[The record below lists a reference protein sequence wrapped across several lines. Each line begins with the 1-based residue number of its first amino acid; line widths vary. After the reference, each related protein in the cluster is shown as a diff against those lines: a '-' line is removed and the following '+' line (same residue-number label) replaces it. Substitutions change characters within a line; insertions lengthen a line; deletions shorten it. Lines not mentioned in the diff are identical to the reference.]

1 VVSNDIFLLIHNNTA
16 CDDSDDSDDSDD
28 DGSNDDRLPYIKM
41 FFGSLSHRAFVKIC
55 SSLERCMFVYQPI
68 ESKQD
73 AYIGH
78 IDKIIRASGQV
89 PVEIQLY
96 DPNDQVVKEYVQR
109 NWPGYIV
116 RCTKNNDC
124 AYRTQFNSGMSTVRD
139 WLLQRKDH
147 PQDPQEEDM
156 RVDEPETDESRSCPI
171 CLANK
176 KKVTLLPCG
185 HCVCFE
191 CSDNLVK
198 KTPGQQ
204 KSCPVCRSTYSFM
217 QRVFV

>member
-1 VVSNDIFLLIHNNTA
+1 MI
-16 CDDSDDSDDSDD
+16 
-28 DGSNDDRLPYIKM
+28 
-41 FFGSLSHRAFVKIC
+41 
-55 SSLERCMFVYQPI
+55 VYHPSII

-73 AYIGH
+73 EYIGI
-78 IDKIIRASGQV
+78 IDTIIRASGQV
-89 PVEIQLY
+89 PSEIELY
-96 DPNDQVVKEYVQR
+96 DPNDQVVKDYVQT

-116 RCTKNNDC
+116 HCTKNHGC
-124 AYRTQFNSGMSTVRD
+124 AYKTQFNSGMTTVRS

-147 PQDPQEEDM
+147 PREDPQKEDM
-156 RVDEPETDESRSCPI
+156 RVDEPETDESRACPI
-171 CLANK
+171 CIANK

-198 KTPGQQ
+198 RTTEQQ